1 MSRKRAEKVWTGE
14 PPTLEVIMFA
24 LGCAARKMGC
34 DWPRDCLLS
43 IQQLKIGPNS
53 KRAFAISRTR
63 IYAALALRAL
73 YEDTSPLEISLACG
87 SRNADFFCVIDAK
100 IRKRQLFWFKNAIF
114 MEVLESTEKFM
125 NELLVAA

>member
-14 PPTLEVIMFA
+14 PPNFEVIMFA

-63 IYAALALRAL
+63 IYAVLALRAL

-87 SRNADFFCVIDAK
+87 SRNPYFLNVIDGRIK
-100 IRKRQLFWFKNAIF
+100 RKQLFWFKNTIF
-114 MEVLESTEKFM
+114 MEVLKALRS
-125 NELLVAA
+125 L

>member
-24 LGCAARKMGC
+24 LGCAARKTGC

-63 IYAALALRAL
+63 IYAALVLRAL
-73 YEDTSPLEISLACG
+73 YEDTSPSQISLACG
-87 SRNADFFCVIDAK
+87 SQNIDFFCAIDRRIK
-100 IRKRQLFWFKNAIF
+100 RKQLFWFKNAIF